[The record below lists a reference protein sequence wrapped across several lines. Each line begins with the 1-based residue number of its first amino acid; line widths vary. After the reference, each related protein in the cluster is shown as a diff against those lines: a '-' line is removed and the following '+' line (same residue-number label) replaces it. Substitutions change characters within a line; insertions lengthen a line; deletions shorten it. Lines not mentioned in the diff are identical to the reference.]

1 MGEAEDCRCA
11 TASGGSQGGNA
22 VAAEPWRP
30 WQNRRGGEPRQQK
43 WPAIF
48 DSLNKWPAI
57 LDLRQGAQ
65 SEGIWASECNDDGPI
80 YDLSAR
86 LASRAGMWT

>member
-1 MGEAEDCRCA
+1 MRHGQWRQPGRECC
-11 TASGGSQGGNA
+11 GGGAVVA
-22 VAAEPWRP
+22 VAESPWR
-30 WQNRRGGEPRQQK
+30 RAAAVK

-86 LASRAGMWT
+86 LASRAGMCT